1 MKKKSANQSSLN
13 LVVSIF
19 KKLEKRRKLQVGLT
33 FIFMFISGLAEMINL
48 TAVVPF
54 LILLTNPD
62 KVFEYPIIKNLGY
75 LFVLK
80 NASELILPSTLFF
93 ALTALIAGLI
103 KVISLWLNTKLSSVI
118 GNDISKEVYKKT
130 LLQPYSSIIKSNSAD
145 LINSITNN
153 IFSTVKVIERSLAI
167 LSAFIVMTNLIIGL
181 IIFNY
186 SITFSVI
193 IILFSVYITISYF
206 TKIKLKS
213 NSKKL
218 TQNTRDQIKLS
229 QESLGAIKDI
239 IIFNS
244 KNIYLDIYGKIDKR
258 IRNLYAQNSFL
269 GAYPKSVIESFSLII
284 LILSSLLL
292 RSKDGFREDTIVVMG
307 LFALAAQK
315 LIPNMQMIYSSLSSI
330 RSNTEQARKIVD
342 VLNKDISKQ
351 FALENFKKIEFKRN
365 IKFENISFCYPD
377 KGLKAIKNFNFEI
390 FKGEKIGVMGPTG
403 SGKSTFINIILGLLK
418 PSKGLLL
425 VDGKDI
431 HDPYQTERL
440 RKWQNSITYVPQSI
454 YLVDSSIKEN
464 IAYGVPPE
472 LIDMDLIKRC
482 AKYARI
488 NDFIESKEGSYESL
502 VGERGIKLSGGQ
514 IQRIGIARALYK
526 RSKIFIFDEA
536 TSALDFKTEL
546 EVINSIYDFDKSS
559 TIILVTH
566 RLNTIANC
574 DRIIEIENSEIKK
587 VILGNQL
594 SK

>member
-75 LFVLK
+75 LFVSK

-244 KNIYLDIYGKIDKR
+244 KNIKID
-258 IRNLYAQNSFL
+258 
-269 GAYPKSVIESFSLII
+269 
-284 LILSSLLL
+284 
-292 RSKDGFREDTIVVMG
+292 
-307 LFALAAQK
+307 
-315 LIPNMQMIYSSLSSI
+315 
-330 RSNTEQARKIVD
+330 
-342 VLNKDISKQ
+342 
-351 FALENFKKIEFKRN
+351 
-365 IKFENISFCYPD
+365 
-377 KGLKAIKNFNFEI
+377 IKN
-390 FKGEKIGVMGPTG
+390 
-403 SGKSTFINIILGLLK
+403 
-418 PSKGLLL
+418 
-425 VDGKDI
+425 
-431 HDPYQTERL
+431 
-440 RKWQNSITYVPQSI
+440 
-454 YLVDSSIKEN
+454 
-464 IAYGVPPE
+464 PE
-472 LIDMDLIKRC
+472 EQLEELLIKSC
-482 AKYARI
+482 
-488 NDFIESKEGSYESL
+488 L
-502 VGERGIKLSGGQ
+502 
-514 IQRIGIARALYK
+514 
-526 RSKIFIFDEA
+526 
-536 TSALDFKTEL
+536 
-546 EVINSIYDFDKSS
+546 
-559 TIILVTH
+559 
-566 RLNTIANC
+566 
-574 DRIIEIENSEIKK
+574 
-587 VILGNQL
+587 
-594 SK
+594 

>member
-1 MKKKSANQSSLN
+1 MKKKLVNQSSFN
-13 LVVSIF
+13 LITSIF
-19 KKLEKRRKLQVGLT
+19 EKLEKRRKLQLC
-33 FIFMFISGLAEMINL
+33 FIFIFLLISGLAEMINL

-62 KVFEYPIIKNLGY
+62 KVFEYPIIKNLEY
-75 LFVLK
+75 LFVLE
-80 NASELILPSTLFF
+80 NVSDLILPITLFF

-118 GNDISKEVYKKT
+118 GNDISKQVYKKT
-130 LLQPYSSIIKSNSAD
+130 LLQPYSSIVKSNSAD

-167 LSAFIVMTNLIIGL
+167 LAAVITMSNLIIGL

-186 SITFSVI
+186 AITISVI
-193 IILFSVYITISYF
+193 LILFSVYIIISYF
-206 TKIKLKS
+206 TKIKLKY
-213 NSKKL
+213 NSKIL
-218 TQNTRDQIKLS
+218 SQNTRDQIKLS

-244 KNIYLDIYGKIDKR
+244 KNIYINIYGKLDKK
-258 IRNLYAQNSFL
+258 IRNLYAQNTFL
-269 GAYPKSVIESFSLII
+269 GTYPKIVIESFSLII

-292 RSKDGFREDTIVVMG
+292 RSQDGFRGDTVVILG
-307 LFALAAQK
+307 VFALAAQK
-315 LIPNMQMIYSSLSSI
+315 LIPNMQTIYSSLSSI
-330 RSNTEQARKIVD
+330 RSNTEQARKIVE
-342 VLNKDISKQ
+342 VLNKKIPAE
-351 FALENFKKIEFKRN
+351 FALENVKKIEFKRN
-365 IKFENISFCYPD
+365 IKFENISFCYSNN
-377 KGLKAIKNFNFEI
+377 GLKAIKNINFEI
-390 FKGEKIGVMGPTG
+390 FKGEKIGIMGPTG

-418 PSKGLLL
+418 PSKGLML

-431 HDPYQTERL
+431 HDPNKADRL
-440 RKWQNSITYVPQSI
+440 RKWQNTITYVPQSV

-464 IAYGVPPE
+464 IAYGVPSE

-488 NDFIESKEGSYESL
+488 HDFIESKEGSYESL

-536 TSALDFKTEL
+536 TSALDYKTEL
-546 EVINSIYDFDKSS
+546 EVINSINKFDKNS
-559 TIILVTH
+559 TIILVAH

-574 DRIIEIENSEIKK
+574 DRVIEIEASEIKR
-587 VILGNQL
+587 VILGSQL
-594 SK
+594 SN